1 MILDHRRSAPHSLPS
16 PSPLQ
21 RQAARDASHI
31 LRQSHRSQ
39 HLRTEHSAV
48 SDLRPAIQ
56 IRVEPEDLHRRLRV
70 STPRS
75 SPSLLRIERR
85 LESDV
90 GDSDLGEE
98 VVDHSDQMAQIQ
110 VAIRHEQLH
119 LVELR
124 EVRRVHRLVSEH
136 AVDREALH
144 RLEALGV
151 LRRLVQLLRAHR
163 RRVRSQNVLHRLATV
178 PLVAISE
185 RSEASFRV
193 DLRHVLQV
201 ILRNGQRRGRVANEE
216 RVLRIAGRMAL
227 RLEQRVEV
235 PERRLHELV
244 GGHLREAHLQKDL
257 AELRSHHQQR
267 MQVTALRLLAQGA
280 EIVSIRKEKEGE
292 RVRLE
297 RDGAEIGVQHVL
309 GDVGLLLAS
318 LQSELLAFL
327 HFVVFAR
334 AKGEVEREGSTPG

>member
-1 MILDHRRSAPHSLPS
+1 MHRTSSGSPIGRSISGRNIPLFPISVQRFRSGWNPKISIDGSVYLRLAPLS
-16 PSPLQ
+16 P
-21 RQAARDASHI
+21 
-31 LRQSHRSQ
+31 
-39 HLRTEHSAV
+39 
-48 SDLRPAIQ
+48 
-56 IRVEPEDLHRRLRV
+56 
-70 STPRS
+70 
-75 SPSLLRIERR
+75 LLRIERR

-110 VAIRHEQLH
+110 VPIRHEQLH

-136 AVDREALH
+136 TVDREALH

-178 PLVAISE
+178 PLVAIAE
-185 RSEASFRV
+185 RSEASFGV
-193 DLRHVLQV
+193 DLRHVLQIV
-201 ILRNGQRRGRVANEE
+201 LRNGQRGGGVANEE
-216 RVLRIAGRMAL
+216 RVLRIARRVAL

-244 GGHLREAHLQKDL
+244 GGHLGEAHLQENL

-267 MQVTALRLLAQGA
+267 MQIAALRLLAQRA
-280 EIVSIRKEKEGE
+280 EVVSGREEEAKE
-292 RVRLE
+292 
-297 RDGAEIGVQHVL
+297 
-309 GDVGLLLAS
+309 
-318 LQSELLAFL
+318 
-327 HFVVFAR
+327 
-334 AKGEVEREGSTPG
+334 STA